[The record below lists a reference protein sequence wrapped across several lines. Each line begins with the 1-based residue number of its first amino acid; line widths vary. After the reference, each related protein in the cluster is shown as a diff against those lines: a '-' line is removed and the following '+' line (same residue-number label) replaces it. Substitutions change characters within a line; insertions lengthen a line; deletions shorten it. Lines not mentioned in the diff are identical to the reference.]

1 MLLPPEGA
9 WSLAK
14 AVSRSIWVSDE
25 INQIPAYFSP
35 QKEIDF
41 NLNCFSV
48 LLPPSSATTATHSIH
63 STSFPQI
70 FTPLKNPAF
79 LPLSAQKV
87 PEKKCLKKGVIFLTK
102 CSPFFDIFLKLLHI
116 FLLSNFPV
124 VILSLQINW
133 CINPAYLD
141 RVLSPWNNLPAL
153 NGDFIVNCP
162 NTMLSI
168 IYLYTIYTFQRLF
181 YTARHDFNILT
192 SRNYFTAWLAAVSA
206 FKRPPS

>member
-1 MLLPPEGA
+1 MFYCRQALPRLLPIQ
-9 WSLAK
+9 
-14 AVSRSIWVSDE
+14 SIQLVFHKFYTLK
-25 INQIPAYFSP
+25 ILPFCP
-35 QKEIDF
+35 
-41 NLNCFSV
+41 C
-48 LLPPSSATTATHSIH
+48 LLERC
-63 STSFPQI
+63 
-70 FTPLKNPAF
+70 LK
-79 LPLSAQKV
+79 
-87 PEKKCLKKGVIFLTK
+87 KKCLKKGVIFLTK

-168 IYLYTIYTFQRLF
+168 IYTQYIHFKDCSTQQ
-181 YTARHDFNILT
+181 DMILI
-192 SRNYFTAWLAAVSA
+192 SSHHGIILQLGWLRWVLSKDPHHNR
-206 FKRPPS
+206 FSFSNH

>member
-1 MLLPPEGA
+1 M
-9 WSLAK
+9 
-14 AVSRSIWVSDE
+14 
-25 INQIPAYFSP
+25 
-35 QKEIDF
+35 
-41 NLNCFSV
+41 
-48 LLPPSSATTATHSIH
+48 
-63 STSFPQI
+63 
-70 FTPLKNPAF
+70 
-79 LPLSAQKV
+79 PLSARKV
-87 PEKKCLKKGVIFLTK
+87 PEKKSLKKGVIFLTK
-102 CSPFFDIFLKLLHI
+102 CSPFFDIFLLLPHI

-141 RVLSPWNNLPAL
+141 RVLSPWNNLPTL

-192 SRNYFTAWLAAVSA
+192 SRNYFTAWLRWVLSKDPHHNR
-206 FKRPPS
+206 FSFSNH